1 MEISAGT
8 QEKIDKVLKLP
19 KAARIGILAGI
30 GMLIC
35 AGYFFG
41 FYQESAKE
49 LERLQGEEANLQRKL
64 SSVRIIAGN
73 LASFEAEIEQ
83 LELKLKKALRQ
94 LPNEKQLE
102 VLLTDISNL
111 GKTAG
116 VEIRSFQR
124 QQEIFHDFYAEVP
137 IAIQLEGEYHDI
149 GKFFELLS
157 KLKRIVTMGS
167 LKISVGKESL
177 EATRL
182 RVDGVA
188 TTFRF
193 IGAADGAAA
202 GA

>member
-1 MEISAGT
+1 MEISAGI
-8 QEKIDKVLKLP
+8 QEKLDKVLKLP
-19 KAARIGILAGI
+19 KAARIGILSGI
-30 GMLIC
+30 GVLMC
-35 AGYFFG
+35 VGYYFG
-41 FYQESAKE
+41 LYQETSQN
-49 LERLQGEEANLQRKL
+49 LDRLQSEEANLQRKL
-64 SSVRIIAGN
+64 SEVRLVAGN
-73 LASFEAEIEQ
+73 IDAFGTEIGH
-83 LELKLKKALRQ
+83 LEIKLKKALRQ

-157 KLKRIVTMGS
+157 KLKRIVNMGS
-167 LKISVGKESL
+167 LKINVGRESI
-177 EATRL
+177 ESTRL
-182 RVDGVA
+182 KVSGIA

-193 IGAADGAAA
+193 IGAGSGA
-202 GA
+202 